1 MTKSVLILDDEIDM
15 AVALEESI
23 KRIGFLPTVFHNP
36 VDVLAQ
42 VNPADFSLII
52 TDMIMPKMTGIEFLQ
67 EIRKRGVFVPVIV
80 VTGFGTVQNAVDA
93 MKLGATDYIMK
104 PFSFDALRTTIER
117 IMPPEEPD
125 LVAESPSMKGIL
137 SLSREVAKS
146 DITVLL
152 TGESGTG
159 KEVIARA
166 IHRHSPRADKPFVAV
181 NCAAIA
187 ENLLESELFGHEKGS
202 FTGALDRRI
211 GKFELANHGTLLLDE
226 ISEMAPALQAKLLR
240 AIQEREI
247 DRVGGKAPIPL
258 DVRIISTTNRD
269 LLSEVKQ
276 GRFREDLYYRLN
288 VFPIHLPPLRERKVD
303 IVPLAELFLGRL
315 ARKMGRPFSFSPAF
329 CTHLLTHSWE
339 GNVRELEN
347 YVYRTAVISAADVL
361 QPPAAAAVGAS
372 AVTAAA
378 SEPAV
383 APALQGT
390 IRDMEREMIIRV
402 LRETDGNRTRT
413 AEQLGVSVRTIRNKI
428 KEYAISD
435 TVPPEE

>member
-1 MTKSVLILDDEIDM
+1 MTKNVLIVDDEIDM

-23 KRIGFLPTVFHNP
+23 RRIGFQPAVFHTP
-36 VDVLAQ
+36 VEVLAR

-67 EIRKRGVFVPVIV
+67 EIRKRGIFVPVIV
-80 VTGFGTVQNAVDA
+80 ITGFGTVQSAVDA

-104 PFSFDALRTTIER
+104 PFSFEVLQATISR
-117 IMPPEEPD
+117 IMPTETPD
-125 LVAESPSMKGIL
+125 LIAESPAMKHIL
-137 SLSREVAKS
+137 AISREVAKS
-146 DITVLL
+146 DITVML

-166 IHRHSPRADKPFVAV
+166 IHRQSPRAEKPFVAV
-181 NCAAIA
+181 NCAAIS

-202 FTGALDRRI
+202 FTGALERRI

-226 ISEMAPALQAKLLR
+226 VSEMAPALQAKLLR

-269 LLSEVKQ
+269 LYAEVKQ

-288 VFPIHLPPLRERKVD
+288 VFPLLLPPLRERKED
-303 IVPLAELFLGRL
+303 IVPLAELFTGRL
-315 ARKMGRPFSFSPAF
+315 ARKMGRPFSLSPAL
-329 CTHLLTHSWE
+329 CDELRQQSWE

-347 YVYRTAVISAADVL
+347 FIYRTAVVSPTDAL
-361 QPPAAAAVGAS
+361 QPSGGVQAGAAVPTPVDAGFVS
-372 AVTAAA
+372 APVH
-378 SEPAV
+378 
-383 APALQGT
+383 GT
-390 IRDMEREMIIRV
+390 IRDMEREMIIRA

-435 TVPPEE
+435 DEAPEK